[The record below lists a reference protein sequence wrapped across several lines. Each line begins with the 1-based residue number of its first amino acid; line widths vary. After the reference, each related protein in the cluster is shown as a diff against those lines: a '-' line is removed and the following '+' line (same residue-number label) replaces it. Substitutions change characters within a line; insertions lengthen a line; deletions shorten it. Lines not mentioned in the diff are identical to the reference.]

1 MNPAAPPSGD
11 RIYAAVKR
19 KVLEGAW
26 RPGERIEAA
35 RLAET
40 LNSSLTPVRAALQ
53 RLVGE
58 RLVESRPTEGFH
70 RPPVTE
76 VGLKDLYDWN
86 GRIVLSAAQLA
97 WATPSGQR
105 AEIPDLSGAS
115 PGAAAAA
122 VFATLGRRSAS
133 ASCALTLE
141 GLNDQLHTA
150 RRLEPLALEGLEA
163 EIAELARLLGEPDGG
178 GFRQAAA
185 AYHRRRARATPALV
199 ELLYRPAP

>member
-1 MNPAAPPSGD
+1 MNPAAHASGD
-11 RIYAAVKR
+11 RIYPAVKR

-58 RLVESRPTEGFH
+58 RLVEARPTEGFH

-86 GRIVLSAAQLA
+86 GRIVVLAAQLA
-97 WATPSGQR
+97 WPPPSGQI
-105 AEIPDLSGAS
+105 ADIPELSGVT

-122 VFATLGRRSAS
+122 VFAALARRSAS
-133 ASCALTLE
+133 TSCALTVE
-141 GLNDQLHTA
+141 GLNDQLHAA
-150 RRLEPLALEGLEA
+150 RRLEPLALDGLEA
-163 EIAELARLLGEPDGG
+163 EITELARLLGEPDGG
-178 GFRQAAA
+178 GFRQAAT
-185 AYHRRRARATPALV
+185 AYHRRRVRATPALV